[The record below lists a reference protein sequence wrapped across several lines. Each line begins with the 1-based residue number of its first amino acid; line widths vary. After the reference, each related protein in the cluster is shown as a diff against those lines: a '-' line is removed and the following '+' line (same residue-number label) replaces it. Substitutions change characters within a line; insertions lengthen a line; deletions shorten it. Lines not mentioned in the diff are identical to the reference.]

1 MQLTVQPAPTVVSN
15 TPPIINLAAI
25 GHLDLLRE
33 LYGTLTIPDAVYD
46 EIVVRGRGQP
56 GADEVQQ
63 FSWFVRQSVSNRA
76 LVVQLMGSGLDVGE
90 ADAIVLALETNA
102 PLLLMDEKLGR
113 AAATRVGI
121 RVIGLRGVLI
131 EAKRPGRVA
140 EVRPL
145 LDALRAG
152 PGFYIA
158 PALYSQVLRRAGE

>member
-1 MQLTVQPAPTVVSN
+1 M
-15 TPPIINLAAI
+15 
-25 GHLDLLRE
+25 
-33 LYGTLTIPDAVYD
+33 
-46 EIVVRGRGQP
+46 
-56 GADEVQQ
+56 
-63 FSWFVRQSVSNRA
+63 
-76 LVVQLMGSGLDVGE
+76 VQLMGSGLDVGE

-131 EAKRPGRVA
+131 EAKRRGRVA